1 MSQNMTYPQHVRAV
15 LGLGLPLVGGHL
27 AQVAIGV
34 TDTVMLG
41 WYGVDALAAVTL
53 GSTYF
58 FTLLIFGAGFAW
70 AVMPLVATFHAEQ
83 DEVGVRRA
91 TRMGLW
97 LSVGFA
103 ALAMPLTI
111 WSQAILLVLGQ
122 APQVAANAG
131 EYLRI
136 AGWGLFPAI
145 LLMVFKSYL
154 GGLERTQVVL
164 WIMVLAAVVN
174 AFANYALIFGN
185 WGAPEL
191 GVRGAAIASVLTQ
204 ITALAAVVV
213 YIWLRLPQHTLF
225 RRWWRADVEMMR
237 RVFRLGL
244 PIGFTSLS
252 ESGLFAATALMMG
265 WLGTVPLAAHGI
277 AVQLASITFMMHLG
291 LANAATIR
299 AGNAYGR
306 RDPAHMERGAL
317 VVTLLSIGFAGLTI
331 LLFVGL
337 PEPLLSLFMRDG
349 EPAREQ
355 ILLIG
360 TGLLV
365 MAALFQLV
373 DGAQV
378 VALGLLRGVQDT
390 TVPMI
395 YAALSYW
402 ALGLPCSYLF
412 GFVLG
417 LDGIGVWLGLVVGLG
432 VAAATLSVRFWAV
445 LLRQL
450 KTRGTILPA

>member
-136 AGWGLFPAI
+136 AG
-145 LLMVFKSYL
+145 
-154 GGLERTQVVL
+154 
-164 WIMVLAAVVN
+164 
-174 AFANYALIFGN
+174 
-185 WGAPEL
+185 
-191 GVRGAAIASVLTQ
+191 
-204 ITALAAVVV
+204 
-213 YIWLRLPQHTLF
+213 
-225 RRWWRADVEMMR
+225 
-237 RVFRLGL
+237 
-244 PIGFTSLS
+244 
-252 ESGLFAATALMMG
+252 
-265 WLGTVPLAAHGI
+265 
-277 AVQLASITFMMHLG
+277 
-291 LANAATIR
+291 
-299 AGNAYGR
+299 
-306 RDPAHMERGAL
+306 
-317 VVTLLSIGFAGLTI
+317 
-331 LLFVGL
+331 
-337 PEPLLSLFMRDG
+337 
-349 EPAREQ
+349 
-355 ILLIG
+355 
-360 TGLLV
+360 
-365 MAALFQLV
+365 
-373 DGAQV
+373 
-378 VALGLLRGVQDT
+378 
-390 TVPMI
+390 
-395 YAALSYW
+395 
-402 ALGLPCSYLF
+402 
-412 GFVLG
+412 
-417 LDGIGVWLGLVVGLG
+417 
-432 VAAATLSVRFWAV
+432 
-445 LLRQL
+445 
-450 KTRGTILPA
+450 